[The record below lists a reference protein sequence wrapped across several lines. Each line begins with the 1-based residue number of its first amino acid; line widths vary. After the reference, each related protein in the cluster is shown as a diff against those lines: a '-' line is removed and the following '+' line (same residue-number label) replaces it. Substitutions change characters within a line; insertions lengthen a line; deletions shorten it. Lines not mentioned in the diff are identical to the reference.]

1 MASNLTSPNR
11 RSASTR
17 SSGSTRISSAQNANE
32 CVPWCHEVSDL
43 GKVNAQINDKPND
56 SGGLHFPNLVDLR
69 QVTVL
74 PKAEWQRIQGDLNGI
89 NREADLIRTQME
101 EREILHLR
109 SKEVTKNWTNTI
121 AGQRQKRLDAGKLR
135 KEKEEA
141 EKKQID
147 IEEAKYM
154 AQKRKENLE
163 RAKTL
168 LFYQT
173 DRVKGFN
180 AALMLT
186 ETLKEREAQIEL
198 KRKKINLIE
207 SEERSRN
214 EEMQRRLNMGED
226 EEYKKIIKQK
236 EKRKSLADFQE
247 QQIKENE
254 RVREQEKQQYIKE
267 GEEIKKLANL
277 YQWEL
282 NKIEQLKAQE
292 KHNNMLNHRAYIAN
306 INIIK
311 ALEKQKEELE
321 DEDIRLFVSAKQ
333 KILKLRKQKQ
343 AEIDREKED
352 HRKLMVKI
360 ISEQIKE
367 EVEDEMHRIA
377 KAAEEMEAK
386 RDMEIKE
393 KEQKQKADL
402 KAIEEYRIMMM
413 KVHEEKEKEAKIQAK
428 EVLHAKMEADYLHHE
443 QENKKKLK
451 AREENGGVQSFL
463 VEQMAEKKA
472 KALRNRAAVL
482 EHEQKSM
489 ALLEI
494 EKQQFEKYA
503 QQVIDATAKKGR
515 NVYPLIKAANQGIGG
530 GRGPVFTEKGGIRPS
545 YQVKDTSGV
554 QLPNYK
560 RSTTEA
566 VKNIHDKCDIERS
579 KKSLGFIW

>member
-1 MASNLTSPNR
+1 MQKPRA
-11 RSASTR
+11 
-17 SSGSTRISSAQNANE
+17 RISSVQNANE

-43 GKVNAQINDKPND
+43 GKVNAQIYDKPSD

-74 PKAEWQRIQGDLNGI
+74 PKAEWQRIQDGLNGI
-89 NREADLIRTQME
+89 NREAEFFRTQKE

-135 KEKEEA
+135 KGKEEA

-207 SEERSRN
+207 SEERSQM

-236 EKRKSLADFQE
+236 EKRKALADFHE

-254 RVREQEKQQYIKE
+254 QVREQEKQQYIKE

-282 NKIEQLKAQE
+282 NKIEQLKNQE
-292 KHNNMLNHRAYIAN
+292 KHNNMLNHTAYIAN
-306 INIIK
+306 MNIIK

-333 KILKLRKQKQ
+333 KMLKLRKQKQ

-367 EVEDEMHRIA
+367 EAEGEMHRIA
-377 KAAEEMEAK
+377 KAAAEMEAK
-386 RDMEIKE
+386 KDMEIKE
-393 KEQKQKADL
+393 KEQKQKTDL

-413 KVHEEKEKEAKIQAK
+413 KAHEEKEKEAKIQAK

-443 QENKKKLK
+443 QESKKRLK
-451 AREENGGVQSFL
+451 ARGENGGVQSFL

-472 KALRNRAAVL
+472 KALRNRAAEL
-482 EHEQKSM
+482 EHEQKGM
-489 ALLEI
+489 ALLDI

-503 QQVIDATAKKGR
+503 QQVIDAAAKKGR